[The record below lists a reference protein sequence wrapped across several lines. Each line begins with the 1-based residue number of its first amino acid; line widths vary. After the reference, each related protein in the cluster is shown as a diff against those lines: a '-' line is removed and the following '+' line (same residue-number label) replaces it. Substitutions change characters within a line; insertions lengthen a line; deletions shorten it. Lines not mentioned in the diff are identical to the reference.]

1 MPCYRAGCR
10 ARAVTPCYVE
20 RDDTLSRVGILRSGG
35 TLMRSS
41 SAILLLASAAL
52 LGAQQPTPTTA
63 SAAPTSDTSYIDE
76 NGAAHITRVVPVP
89 ENISPEAQK
98 VLSRRVPDTAHPD
111 EPLAQ
116 RRARMVENAAHAR
129 DAWRKICAVNIADS
143 EIAGV
148 PVHLVT
154 PADPS
159 TAETNKVAIN
169 LHGGG
174 FNVDSGSL
182 AESIPIAVYARIKV
196 VSVLYRL
203 APEHPFPAAVDDTVA
218 VYKDLLKKYTPNHIA
233 IFGTSAG
240 AMLTAEVAV
249 KLKQLGLPLPAALG
263 IFSGMGDFA
272 RHTDS
277 EAIFAGGGLSGHLDL
292 PKPGPDRPD
301 YVGSTDPRDPALS
314 PIYADLSGLPPTLL
328 LAGGRDYL
336 LSGAANLHRA
346 FMHAGVDARLVVF
359 DGLPHAFWYDPSLP
373 ESIEATHLMADF
385 LRKKLGS

>member
-1 MPCYRAGCR
+1 
-10 ARAVTPCYVE
+10 
-20 RDDTLSRVGILRSGG
+20 
-35 TLMRSS
+35 MRSS
-41 SAILLLASAAL
+41 GAILLFASATL

-63 SAAPTSDTSYIDE
+63 SAAPTRDTSYIDE
-76 NGAAHITRVVPVP
+76 NGAAHITRVVPLP
-89 ENISPEAQK
+89 EDISPEAQK
-98 VLSRRVPDTAHPD
+98 ALSRRVPDTEHPA
-111 EPLAQ
+111 EPLAE
-116 RRARMVENAAHAR
+116 RRVHTAENAERAS

-154 PADPS
+154 PADPPA
-159 TAETNKVAIN
+159 AEMDKVAIN

-182 AESIPIAVYARIKV
+182 TESIPIAVYARIKV

-218 VYKDLLKKYTPNHIA
+218 VYKDLLKTYTPNHIA

-277 EAIFAGGGLSGHLDL
+277 EAIFAGGGLAGHLNL
-292 PKPGPDRPD
+292 PTPGPDRPD
-301 YVGSTDPRDPALS
+301 YVGSTDPKDPVLS
-314 PIYADLSGLPPTLL
+314 PIYADLSGLPPSLFI
-328 LAGGRDYL
+328 AGGRDYL

>member
-1 MPCYRAGCR
+1 
-10 ARAVTPCYVE
+10 
-20 RDDTLSRVGILRSGG
+20 
-35 TLMRSS
+35 MRSS
-41 SAILLLASAAL
+41 SAIFLLASAAL

-63 SAAPTSDTSYIDE
+63 SAAPTRDTSYIDE
-76 NGAAHITRVVPVP
+76 NGAAHITRLVPVP
-89 ENISPEAQK
+89 EDISPEAQK
-98 VLSRRVPDTAHPD
+98 ALSRHVPDTAHP

-116 RRARMVENAAHAR
+116 RRARMVENAARAS
-129 DAWRKICAVNIADS
+129 DAWRKICPVNIADS

-159 TAETNKVAIN
+159 AAEKDKVAIN

-182 AESIPIAVYARIKV
+182 TESIPIAAYARIKV

-203 APEHPFPAAVDDTVA
+203 APEHPFPAAVEDTVA
-218 VYKDLLKKYTPNHIA
+218 VYKDLLKTYTPNHVA

-249 KLKQLGLPLPAALG
+249 KLKQLRLPLPAALG

-277 EAIFAGGGLSGHLDL
+277 EAIFAGGGLAGHLDL
-292 PKPGPDRPD
+292 PTPGPDRPD
-301 YVGSTDPRDPALS
+301 YVGSTNPKDPVLS
-314 PIYADLSGLPPTLL
+314 PIYADLSGLPPSLF

-373 ESIEATHLMADF
+373 ESIEATRLMADF
-385 LRKKLGS
+385 LRKELGSE